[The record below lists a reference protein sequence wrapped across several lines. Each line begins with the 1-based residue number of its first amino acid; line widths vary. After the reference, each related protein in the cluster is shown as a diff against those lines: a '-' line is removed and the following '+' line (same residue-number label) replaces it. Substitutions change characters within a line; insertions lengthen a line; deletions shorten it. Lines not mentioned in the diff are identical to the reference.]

1 MINRKLH
8 ISALMETDSYSYTWS
23 PFKIHT
29 VSEQLS
35 AFQGK
40 NDLQT
45 EADRSAQRCII
56 ASLHKQFPKVSI
68 FGEEVWMCN
77 TNTCTGYSIL
87 VIIKTSNY
95 QLYHGENKLAVHSTR

>member
-1 MINRKLH
+1 VLNNF
-8 ISALMETDSYSYTWS
+8 YSSLFST
-23 PFKIHT
+23 
-29 VSEQLS
+29 
-35 AFQGK
+35 FQGK

-87 VIIKTSNY
+87 VIIKTTFGILNWSVCFHFNL
-95 QLYHGENKLAVHSTR
+95 QL